1 MHTIVINLTICLFI
15 SGYYLSRVFLTQLFK
30 SCLLLKD
37 QLIVIKFKTGQLFC
51 LYEETLV
58 GPSAEGQFAE
68 KLPVRK
74 Q

>member
-1 MHTIVINLTICLFI
+1 MHAIVINLTICLFI
-15 SGYYLSRVFLTQLFK
+15 SDYYLSRVFSTQCFK

-37 QLIVIKFKTGQLFC
+37 ELTVIKFKTGQIFC
-51 LYEETLV
+51 LYGETLV

-68 KLPVRK
+68 NLPVRK